1 MGVQVPNSNRQVV
14 FFGDVVTSHNFST
27 APSPLTFA
35 MGKALDG
42 KPVLTDLTGM
52 PHLLVAGATGSG
64 KSVGINSLICSIVMK
79 ASPAEV
85 RMILVDPKMLEL
97 SVYEGTSPFNAGD
110 Y

>member
-1 MGVQVPNSNRQVV
+1 
-14 FFGDVVTSHNFST
+14 
-27 APSPLTFA
+27 

-97 SVYEGTSPFNAGD
+97 SVYEGIPHLLMPVITEAAKASLALRWAVQ
-110 Y
+110 